1 MTPDLFETHPVPVA
15 AFDGADYEAKF
26 DAERLTGQL
35 RRVYDLMK
43 DGKWRS
49 LDEISMRTS
58 APHASVSAQL
68 RNLRK
73 LKFGGHTVDK
83 KRFGAT
89 NLGFYKYR
97 LVLEPTQ

>member
-35 RRVYDLMK
+35 RKIYDLMK
-43 DGKWRS
+43 DGNWRS
-49 LDEISMRTS
+49 LDEISMRTA
-58 APHASVSAQL
+58 APHASASAQL

-73 LKFGGHTVDK
+73 LKFGGHTVD
-83 KRFGAT
+83 RTRAGDRER
-89 NLGFYKYR
+89 GFYKYR
-97 LVLEPTQ
+97 LVLETNQ